1 MRYYTKDI
9 MLLNKYNKLRK
20 IFILYIVLIL
30 INFQAFSQ
38 SERKYLRQG
47 NSKYYEGN
55 FNDSEIL
62 YRKALEK
69 NNSSTS
75 AIFNLGDALYRQ
87 NKFED
92 ASKQFMAAS
101 ELENNAI
108 KKSESY
114 YNLGNS
120 LLKANKIAESIDAYK
135 NSLRLNPQ
143 NMKAKYNLAY
153 AQDLLK
159 QQQQQQQ
166 QQQNQDKQKGDQ
178 DMNDKNENKGE
189 NNNQQVQKE
198 QNQQQQQENQQQN
211 QQAQQQQGIS
221 KEDAERILE
230 ALSNNERK
238 VQEKVREAKAAEE
251 RVKTLI
257 NW

>member
-1 MRYYTKDI
+1 M
-9 MLLNKYNKLRK
+9 
-20 IFILYIVLIL
+20 
-30 INFQAFSQ
+30 NFQAFSQ

-47 NSKYYEGN
+47 NSKYYEDN
-55 FNDSEIL
+55 FNESEIL

-92 ASKQFMAAS
+92 ASKQFMAAA
-101 ELENNAI
+101 ELENNTI
-108 KKSESY
+108 RKSESY

-120 LLKANKIAESIDAYK
+120 LLKANKIAESIEAYK

-159 QQQQQQQ
+159 QQQN

-178 DMNDKNENKGE
+178 DKNENNKNREE
-189 NNNQQVQKE
+189 NNNQQAQQD
-198 QNQQQQQENQQQN
+198 QNQQQQQQQENRQQD
-211 QQAQQQQGIS
+211 QQTQQQQGIS

-251 RVKTLI
+251 REKTLI